1 MKNHNEAQ
9 LCAKFDQLSAG
20 HELIV
25 ATDTGD
31 HRRLRMQA
39 YDAAGLGWDVLTW
52 NKFVS
57 VVGSFFSGFTL
68 FPMDLMTSFAP
79 PSETGLGT
87 SGDQLWIDPD
97 GWSQKLTLGSAKYA
111 HPYDPEPLFDQIKN
125 YLTDHWAGRPDA
137 ADRID
142 AVLAEAREHC
152 ADENRARLWLMDH
165 SILSRP
171 PVSHWDLDQRDTT
184 TFTDEYIYACL
195 AIAAT
200 AKAYTEH
207 KKEN

>member
-9 LCAKFDQLSAG
+9 LRAKFDQLSAG

-25 ATDTGD
+25 TTDID
-31 HRRLRMQA
+31 DYRRLRMQTP
-39 YDAAGLGWDVLTW
+39 DTTGLGWNVLTW
-52 NKFVS
+52 SGFLS
-57 VVGSFFSGFTL
+57 IVGDFFPGFTL
-68 FPMDLMTSFAP
+68 FPMDLLTNFTP
-79 PSETGLGT
+79 TPETDN
-87 SGDQLWIDPD
+87 DQLWIDPAR
-97 GWSQKLTLGSAKYA
+97 WSQKLTIGSAKYA
-111 HPYDPEPLFDQIKN
+111 HPYNPETLFDQIED
-125 YLTDHWAGRPDA
+125 YLTDHWDDRPDA

-171 PVSHWDLDQRDTT
+171 PVSHWDLDRRDTT
-184 TFTDEYIYACL
+184 TFTDDYIYACL

-200 AKAYTEH
+200 ARAYTEH
-207 KKEN
+207 KKET